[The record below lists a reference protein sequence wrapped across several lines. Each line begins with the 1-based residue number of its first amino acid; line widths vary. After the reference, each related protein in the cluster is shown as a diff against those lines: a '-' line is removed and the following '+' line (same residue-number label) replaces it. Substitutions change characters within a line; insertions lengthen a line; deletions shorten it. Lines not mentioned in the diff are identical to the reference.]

1 MFHMITGLFLLL
13 KQDPMEKDFSPWDLY
28 EGVTED
34 SMIHAFELV
43 MTYYQLYSQIQGTSS
58 HQK

>member
-13 KQDPMEKDFSPWDLY
+13 KQDPMEKDVSPWDLY

-34 SMIHAFELV
+34 SMIHIFELV
-43 MTYYQLYSQIQGTSS
+43 MTYYQLYSQI
-58 HQK
+58 